1 MSRYVTLCHA
11 MWKINCEHTD
21 FQKLSHLNFP
31 FIFPIW
37 TEKWQMICDRERFL
51 ALKIFMLFQS
61 FTNGLCF
68 NISQLLFVVTTEEA
82 DVGMIWVIVSDNQY
96 QYNEIKWK

>member
-1 MSRYVTLCHA
+1 
-11 MWKINCEHTD
+11 
-21 FQKLSHLNFP
+21 
-31 FIFPIW
+31 
-37 TEKWQMICDRERFL
+37 MICDRERFL

-68 NISQLLFVVTTEEA
+68 NISQLLFVVITEEA

-96 QYNEIKWK
+96 QYNGIKWK